1 MHPVQILGSRRV
13 QSPQAPQP
21 GKKGFKLAGVGTMKP
36 KPTLLANDFMKPWWM
51 KNKKRLVAYK
61 EYIEANERAKCEA
74 EIVEDKIIIKE
85 YYLVL
90 MADNQRL
97 TEELVK
103 LKDVISKG
111 TDMKVELLKEN
122 AKLKELLKEA
132 EKWVCEKCAVCDHI
146 RCERYEWLTKQ
157 KLWSGSQKPSK
168 H

>member
-1 MHPVQILGSRRV
+1 MKNDKLVNAQMKEISRLQVLASKQVAEIHAKEMLIRSLV
-13 QSPQAPQP
+13 R
-21 GKKGFKLAGVGTMKP
+21 GKKKQ
-36 KPTLLANDFMKPWWM
+36 
-51 KNKKRLVAYK
+51 
-61 EYIEANERAKCEA
+61 EA

-132 EKWVCEKCAVCDHI
+132 YDGWKDCIYSGKQYV
-146 RCERYEWLTKQ
+146 EWLAKAKQ
-157 KLWSGSQKPSK
+157 ALGED
-168 H
+168 

>member
-1 MHPVQILGSRRV
+1 MKKDKLVNAQMKEISRLQVLAEKQEAEIHAKEMLIRSLV
-13 QSPQAPQP
+13 R
-21 GKKGFKLAGVGTMKP
+21 GKKKQ
-36 KPTLLANDFMKPWWM
+36 
-51 KNKKRLVAYK
+51 
-61 EYIEANERAKCEA
+61 EA

-122 AKLKELLKEA
+122 AQLKELVREA
-132 EKWVCEKCAVCDHI
+132 EPWIDWDTCELDCACLDCPKH
-146 RCERYEWLTKQ
+146 REWLAKAKQ
-157 KLWSGSQKPSK
+157 ALGED
-168 H
+168 